1 MKKTILVLT
10 FLFSSLSYSQYC
22 AFFDFETTEP
32 DSVVSTLK
40 GMMDTEW
47 AKNIEGTKSLFA
59 YQFNGSNNATPS
71 VQFCFPPEAALARV
85 MNSWEGSVPAQVG
98 GDKMNK

>member
-1 MKKTILVLT
+1 MKKIILVLT

-40 GMMDTEW
+40 GMMGTEW

-59 YQFNGSNNATPS
+59 YQFNGSNNATHS
-71 VQFCFPPEAALARV
+71 VQFCFPSGRFCKFHELLVWFCSSSGFRRQ
-85 MNSWEGSVPAQVG
+85 NE
-98 GDKMNK
+98 